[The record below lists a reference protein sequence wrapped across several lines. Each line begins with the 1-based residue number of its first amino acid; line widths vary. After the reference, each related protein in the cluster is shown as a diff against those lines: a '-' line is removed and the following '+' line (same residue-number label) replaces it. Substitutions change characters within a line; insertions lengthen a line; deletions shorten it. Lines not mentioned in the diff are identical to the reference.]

1 MSHGGFYMG
10 NIDYT
15 EIGERIRKTR
25 KKQRLTQEKAS
36 EICDI
41 TSAYYGNIERGDKK
55 MSLET
60 LVKITRGLDISADFL
75 LFGDTTNELDEID
88 SFLKGLQRT
97 LSREQ
102 FLKYLTLIKAVASVI
117 DQI

>member
-1 MSHGGFYMG
+1 
-10 NIDYT
+10 
-15 EIGERIRKTR
+15 
-25 KKQRLTQEKAS
+25 
-36 EICDI
+36 
-41 TSAYYGNIERGDKK
+41 

-102 FLKYLTLIKAVASVI
+102 FLKYLTLIKAIASVI